1 MKNAFVMSVRVYYED
16 TDAGGVVY
24 HANYLN
30 FFERARTE
38 MLRELGFEQDQL
50 RDDYGIIFA
59 VRAMQIDYLRPAKF
73 NDLVHVSAVISQLK
87 KASLT
92 FEQTIKCGEMMLCT
106 CSCRIACLN
115 ADNLKPTAI
124 PDFLFDAFLTK
135 NNEY

>member
-59 VRAMQIDYLRPAKF
+59 VRAMQIDYLRPARF
-73 NDLVHVSAVISQLK
+73 NDLLHVSAAIVELK
-87 KASLT
+87 KASLV
-92 FEQTIKCGEMMLCT
+92 FEQTIKNGDVNFCT
-106 CSCRIACLN
+106 CHCRVACID
-115 ADNLKPTAI
+115 AIKMQPTAI
-124 PDFLFDAFLTK
+124 PDFLLKQFLIIK
-135 NNEY
+135 P